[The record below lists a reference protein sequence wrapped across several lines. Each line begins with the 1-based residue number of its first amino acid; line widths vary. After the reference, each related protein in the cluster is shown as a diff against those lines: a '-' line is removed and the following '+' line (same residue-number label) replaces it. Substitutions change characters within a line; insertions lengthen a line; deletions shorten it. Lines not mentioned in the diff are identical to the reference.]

1 MDPKRLDSRFFPLIL
16 DVVGQGV
23 FTVDR
28 DGRITSFNRV
38 AEQITGYT
46 LKEVIG
52 EKCADILRAKICHE
66 ECPLG
71 RAIRSRGRIRGREV
85 EIKAKDGRKIRISV
99 DCAPL
104 ETRTG
109 RLIGGVEVITDLSPI
124 QGLRRALADRHRFED
139 IISKNAEMHRIF
151 SILPMAAE
159 SHSTIL
165 ITGPSGTGKEL
176 IARSIH
182 NHGSRRR
189 HPFVAVNCAA
199 LPETL
204 LESELFGYMK
214 GAFTGAGGDRPGRI
228 ARAEKGTLLIDEVAD
243 LPKHLQVKL
252 LRFLQER
259 TYEPLGST
267 ETIRADV
274 RILAATN
281 RDLSA
286 MVAAG
291 EFREDLFY
299 RLNVVQITLPPLRN
313 RTEDIPLLVRHFIGR
328 FRLETGRA
336 ITGITNNALAAL
348 ARHSFPGNV
357 RELENIIERA
367 FVLCPGEQICVTD
380 LPEHVVRTGGTK
392 VRLTGEQGGLEQA
405 EARAIREALDHHAG
419 NRTRAAAELGIHRS
433 TLIRKLKR
441 YGLS

>member
-1 MDPKRLDSRFFPLIL
+1 
-16 DVVGQGV
+16 
-23 FTVDR
+23 
-28 DGRITSFNRV
+28 
-38 AEQITGYT
+38 
-46 LKEVIG
+46 
-52 EKCADILRAKICHE
+52 
-66 ECPLG
+66 
-71 RAIRSRGRIRGREV
+71 
-85 EIKAKDGRKIRISV
+85 
-99 DCAPL
+99 
-104 ETRTG
+104 
-109 RLIGGVEVITDLSPI
+109 
-124 QGLRRALADRHRFED
+124 
-139 IISKNAEMHRIF
+139 
-151 SILPMAAE
+151 
-159 SHSTIL
+159 
-165 ITGPSGTGKEL
+165 
-176 IARSIH
+176 
-182 NHGSRRR
+182 
-189 HPFVAVNCAA
+189 
-199 LPETL
+199 
-204 LESELFGYMK
+204 
-214 GAFTGAGGDRPGRI
+214 
-228 ARAEKGTLLIDEVAD
+228 
-243 LPKHLQVKL
+243 
-252 LRFLQER
+252 
-259 TYEPLGST
+259 
-267 ETIRADV
+267 
-274 RILAATN
+274 
-281 RDLSA
+281 

>member
-1 MDPKRLDSRFFPLIL
+1 MNARRLDSRFFPLVL

-28 DGRITSFNRV
+28 SGRITSFNRA
-38 AEQITGYT
+38 AEEITGYT
-46 LKEVIG
+46 ASEILG
-52 EKCADILRAKICHE
+52 EQCSDIFRTELCDK

-85 EIKAKDGRKIRISV
+85 EIQVRDGRRIRISV
-99 DCAPL
+99 DTAPL

-124 QGLRRALADRHRFED
+124 QGLRRALSDRYRFED

-151 SILPMAAE
+151 TLLPMAAD
-159 SHSTIL
+159 SHSTVL
-165 ITGPSGTGKEL
+165 ITGPSGCGKEL
-176 IARSIH
+176 VARSIH
-182 NHGSRRR
+182 NHGPRHHRR
-189 HPFVAVNCAA
+189 FVAVNCAA

-204 LESELFGYMK
+204 LESELFGYVK
-214 GAFTGAGGDRPGRI
+214 GAFTGATSDHPGRI
-228 ARAEKGTLLIDEVAD
+228 SRAERGTLLIDEVAD

-259 TYEPLGST
+259 VYEPLGST
-267 ETIRADV
+267 ESIHADV

-281 RDLSA
+281 RDLPG
-286 MVAAG
+286 MVATG

-299 RLNVVQITLPPLRN
+299 RLNVLQITLPPLRD

-336 ITGITNNALAAL
+336 IKGITDDALAAL
-348 ARHSFPGNV
+348 ARYSFPGNV
-357 RELENIIERA
+357 RELENIVERA
-367 FVLCPGEQICVTD
+367 FVLCPGEQICLAD
-380 LPEHVVRTGGTK
+380 LPETVVRIGDSPTVPIGDRGS
-392 VRLTGEQGGLEQA
+392 LEEA
-405 EARAIREALDHHAG
+405 GARAIRIALDHHDG
-419 NRTRAAAELGIHRS
+419 NRTRAAADLGIHRS
-433 TLIRKLKR
+433 TLIRKMKR
-441 YGLS
+441 YGLT

>member
-1 MDPKRLDSRFFPLIL
+1 MESRRLDSRFFPLVL

-38 AEQITGYT
+38 AEEITGYT
-46 LKEVIG
+46 AEEVIG
-52 EKCADILRAKICHE
+52 EQCASIFRTELCDQ

-71 RAIRSRGRIRGREV
+71 RAIRSRGRIRAREV
-85 EIKAKDGRKIRISV
+85 EIEAKDGRKIRISV
-99 DCAPL
+99 DTAPL

-109 RLIGGVEVITDLSPI
+109 RLIGGVEVITDLSPL
-124 QGLRRALADRHRFED
+124 QGLRRALSDRYRFED

-151 SILPMAAE
+151 SILPLAAE
-159 SHSTIL
+159 SHSTVL

-176 IARSIH
+176 VARSIH
-182 NHGSRRR
+182 NHGPRSKRR
-189 HPFVAVNCAA
+189 FVAVNCAA

-204 LESELFGYMK
+204 LESELFGYVK
-214 GAFTGAGGDRPGRI
+214 GAFTGARTDRPGRI

-259 TYEPLGST
+259 VYEPLGST
-267 ETIRADV
+267 ESVRADV

-281 RDLSA
+281 RDLPT
-286 MVAAG
+286 MVKSG

-299 RLNVVQITLPPLRN
+299 RLNVVQITLPPLRE

-328 FRLETGRA
+328 FRLETGRS
-336 ITGITNNALAAL
+336 ITGITDDALAAL
-348 ARHSFPGNV
+348 ARYSFPGNV

-367 FVLCPGEQICVTD
+367 FVLCPGEQICLAD
-380 LPEHVVRTGGTK
+380 LAEHIVRSVGSQ
-392 VRLTGEQGGLEQA
+392 VRLAGEQGGLEQA
-405 EARAIREALDHHAG
+405 ESTAIRDALDRHAG
-419 NRTRAAAELGIHRS
+419 NRTHAAAELGIHRS

-441 YGLS
+441 YGLA

>member
-1 MDPKRLDSRFFPLIL
+1 MDRRRLDSRFFPLVL

-28 DGRITSFNRV
+28 DGCITSFNRV
-38 AEQITGYT
+38 AEDITGYT
-46 LKEVIG
+46 AEEVIG
-52 EKCADILRAKICHE
+52 TKCADIFRTELCHQ

-71 RAIRSRGRIRGREV
+71 KAIRSRGRIRGREV
-85 EIKAKDGRKIRISV
+85 DIQVKDGRKIRISV
-99 DCAPL
+99 DTAPL
-104 ETRTG
+104 ETRNG

-124 QGLRRALADRHRFED
+124 QGLRRALSDRYRFED

-159 SHSTIL
+159 SHSTVL
-165 ITGPSGTGKEL
+165 ITGPSGSGKEL
-176 IARSIH
+176 VARSIH
-182 NHGSRRR
+182 NHGPRRR
-189 HPFVAVNCAA
+189 REFVAVNCAA

-204 LESELFGYMK
+204 LESELFGYVK
-214 GAFTGAGGDRPGRI
+214 GAFTGARSDRPGRI
-228 ARAEKGTLLIDEVAD
+228 AKAENGTLLIDEVAD

-259 TYEPLGST
+259 VYEPLGST

-281 RDLSA
+281 RDLA
-286 MVAAG
+286 RMVANE
-291 EFREDLFY
+291 EFREDLYY
-299 RLNVVQITLPPLRN
+299 RLNVLQITLPPLRD
-313 RTEDIPLLVRHFIGR
+313 RAEDIPLLVRHFIGR

-336 ITGITNNALAAL
+336 IAGITDDALAAL
-348 ARHSFPGNV
+348 ARYPFPGNV

-367 FVLCPGEQICVTD
+367 FVLCSSEKICLAD
-380 LPEHVVRTGGTK
+380 LPENVVRTTDTPVLLPGQ
-392 VRLTGEQGGLEQA
+392 RGGLE
-405 EARAIREALDHHAG
+405 EAGALAIREALSRHDG
-419 NRTRAAAELGIHRS
+419 NRTRAAADLGIHRS